1 MELISLGNILTS
13 KGRKVGAHAQ
23 IIPHASSVIDQDAVE
38 ALSYVMSPLVAVAF
52 NVEMRTIEM
61 AQVLKVR

>member
-1 MELISLGNILTS
+1 MSLGNTLTI

-23 IIPHASSVIDQDAVE
+23 IIPHASSVIDHDAVE
-38 ALSYVMSPLVAVAF
+38 ALSYVTSALVAAAF